1 MSNLN
6 NRKVNYPQ
14 RDNNFVSIGEAVISL
29 ESYKKSFLQHIS
41 TRINLG
47 SDTGNNLTLSHYF
60 PIENRT
66 RLVSFPNTN
75 SNGGRKSCYLCK
87 QQLSW
92 KPHVQ
97 SQSSYSNNIQS
108 DYYSFDFRILLQDNF
123 RQKVNQRID
132 LTVFS
137 RLI

>member
-1 MSNLN
+1 
-6 NRKVNYPQ
+6 
-14 RDNNFVSIGEAVISL
+14 VSIGEAVISL
-29 ESYKKSFLQHIS
+29 ESYKKRFLQHIS

-47 SDTGNNLTLSHYF
+47 GDTGNNLTLSHYF
-60 PIENRT
+60 PLENRT

-97 SQSSYSNNIQS
+97 SQSSFSNNIQL
-108 DYYSFDFRILLQDNF
+108 DYYSFDLGMLLQQNF
-123 RQKVNQRID
+123 EQKMA